1 MTETTPDAT
10 SEDFVGTFNVEKAL
24 LFVDFPVK
32 GAVIYDEALLTAK
45 EWQSSQLT
53 TQPAVDN
60 HSEISEMDPIQGGI
74 MGLRINTNVEAFNA
88 YRNLTTTSNGLSK
101 SLERLS
107 SGMRINRAA
116 DDAAGLSISENLKS
130 QINGFQRASS
140 NAQDGISLLQT
151 AEGAL
156 NETTNLLQRV
166 RDLAVQASNT
176 GASDQ
181 AARDAIGKE
190 VTQALNEID
199 RISSATVFGN
209 KNLLDNSQSSGFT
222 FHVGYNGQS
231 YNQINVKIGA
241 MSSGALKLSGL
252 AATITGTNAAAALA
266 SIDAA
271 ITNVSG
277 VRSDIGSYQNRLES
291 TITNLGV
298 AVENLSASRSR
309 IADTDMASEMTN
321 FSKLQILQQ
330 AGTAMLGQANS
341 LQQGVLSLL
350 RG

>member
-1 MTETTPDAT
+1 
-10 SEDFVGTFNVEKAL
+10 
-24 LFVDFPVK
+24 
-32 GAVIYDEALLTAK
+32 
-45 EWQSSQLT
+45 
-53 TQPAVDN
+53 
-60 HSEISEMDPIQGGI
+60 
-74 MGLRINTNVEAFNA
+74 MGLRINTNVEAFNS
-88 YRNLTTTSNGLSK
+88 YRNLTGTSNMLSK

-107 SGMRINRAA
+107 SGLRINRAA

-166 RDLAVQASNT
+166 RDLAVQAANV
-176 GASDQ
+176 GANDQ
-181 AARDAIGKE
+181 PARDAIGKE

-209 KNLLDNSQSSGFT
+209 QRLLDNSNSAGFT
-222 FHVGYNGQS
+222 FHVGYNGAS
-231 YNQINVKIGA
+231 YNQLNIKIA
-241 MSSGALKLSGL
+241 SMSSQALGL
-252 AATITGTNAAAALA
+252 NGIANTITGTNAASALTK
-266 SIDAA
+266 IDAA
-271 ITNVSG
+271 ITNVTS

-309 IADTDMASEMTN
+309 ITDTDMASEMTN

-330 AGTAMLGQANS
+330 AGTAMLGQANG
-341 LQQGVLSLL
+341 LQQSVLTLL

>member
-1 MTETTPDAT
+1 
-10 SEDFVGTFNVEKAL
+10 
-24 LFVDFPVK
+24 
-32 GAVIYDEALLTAK
+32 
-45 EWQSSQLT
+45 
-53 TQPAVDN
+53 
-60 HSEISEMDPIQGGI
+60 

-88 YRNLTTTSNGLSK
+88 YRNLTGTSNQLSK

-107 SGMRINRAA
+107 SGLRINRAA

-130 QINGFQRASS
+130 QINGFKQASS

-166 RDLAVQASNT
+166 RDLTVQAANS
-176 GASDQ
+176 GANDQ

-199 RISSATVFGN
+199 RIASATVFGN
-209 KNLLDNSQSSGFT
+209 KNLLDNSQSGGFT
-222 FHVGYNGQS
+222 FHVGYNGAT
-231 YNQINVKIGA
+231 YNQINVKVGA
-241 MSSGALKLSGL
+241 MSTGALKLSSI
-252 AATITGTNAAAALA
+252 ANTITGTNAASALA

-271 ITNVSG
+271 ITNVAS

-291 TITNLGV
+291 TISNLGV

-309 IADTDMASEMTN
+309 IVDTDMASEMTQ

-330 AGTAMLGQANS
+330 AGTSMLGQANGLGQS
-341 LQQGVLSLL
+341 VLGLL

>member
-1 MTETTPDAT
+1 
-10 SEDFVGTFNVEKAL
+10 
-24 LFVDFPVK
+24 
-32 GAVIYDEALLTAK
+32 
-45 EWQSSQLT
+45 
-53 TQPAVDN
+53 
-60 HSEISEMDPIQGGI
+60 MDPFQGGI

-88 YRNLTTTSNGLSK
+88 YRNLTSTSNGLGK

-166 RDLAVQASNT
+166 RDLAVQSANV
-176 GASDQ
+176 GANDQ
-181 AARDAIGKE
+181 ASRDAIGKE
-190 VTQALNEID
+190 VTQALAEID
-199 RISSATVFGN
+199 RIASATVFGN
-209 KNLLDNSQSSGFT
+209 KNLLNNSESGGFT
-222 FHVGYNGQS
+222 FHVGYNGS
-231 YNQINVKIGA
+231 SFNQLNVKIGSMA
-241 MSSGALKLSGL
+241 SAGLSLTGL
-252 AATITGTNAAAALA
+252 VATITGTSAFSALNK
-266 SIDAA
+266 IDYA
-271 ITNVSG
+271 ITTVSS

-291 TITNLGV
+291 TISNLGV

-341 LQQGVLSLL
+341 LQQSVLSLL